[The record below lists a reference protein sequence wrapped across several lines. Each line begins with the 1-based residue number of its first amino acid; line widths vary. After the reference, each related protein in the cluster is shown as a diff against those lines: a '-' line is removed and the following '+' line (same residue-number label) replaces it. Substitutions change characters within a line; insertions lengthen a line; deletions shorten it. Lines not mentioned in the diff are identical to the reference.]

1 MFNFEKMKD
10 DYEKRKVERF
20 EEDDLVIDTAA
31 INDSNYPY
39 ETAIKHPFYN
49 KGQWIIVQTYNNK
62 EEAIIGHKEWVVRMT
77 SNALPHELT
86 DVAENFAS
94 MLCDTFGDDDWRKNK
109 GGV

>member
-1 MFNFEKMKD
+1 MFKFEEMQNN
-10 DYEKRKVERF
+10 YEERKVERF
-20 EEDDLVIDTAA
+20 EEGDLVIDTAA
-31 INDSNYPY
+31 VNDSNYPY

-49 KGQWIIVQTYNNK
+49 EGKWVIVQTYNSK

-94 MLCDTFGDDDWRKNK
+94 KLCDIFGDDWRKNK